1 MIDPKYLVIPLDQR
15 GKTLREVRNE
25 GEKIR

>member
-1 MIDPKYLVIPLDQR
+1 MIAPKYLVIPLDQC